1 MARPYPFHALALA
14 AAFALAGP
22 LAQAAT
28 PGVDAPPLPGPA
40 VALKVPPVVVKTLD
54 NRLTVIVARRAA
66 TPLVTMSVVV
76 RTGAERD
83 PADRAGLAN
92 IATTMLTR
100 GTRRGGRTDVDT
112 VEISRLAESMGG
124 DLQATSGFGS
134 SQLSMTVIAPRAPEA
149 LALLADLVRHPTF
162 PGTEIERTLAEE
174 GDDLRVRL
182 SSPGTVAGMAA
193 RRAFWGD
200 SPYGASET
208 PDSIGRIA
216 SKDLVDFHGTW
227 FVPANAAIVFAGDI
241 DEATAMA
248 LVRRSFGDWGRAG
261 GGVTAAPPAAA
272 GRADGGAA
280 LARAPKSQAPAL
292 LSIDLG
298 GVGQSGV
305 AVAAPYA
312 PLGSP
317 DRYVAQVANAVLG
330 GGYSARLNQEVRI
343 KRGLAY
349 GAGSRGDSQPAGGMM
364 TARVQT
370 DNLTAGQ
377 VVTLVRDEIARL
389 GQAAPAADELA
400 ARQSTLVGE
409 FGRELDTTAQLGALV
424 GTQWVRGLPMDDL
437 GRYTERVLAV
447 TGEQVK
453 AYAAA
458 TWTPGTLRVVVAGD
472 ASKSA
477 EGLKPL
483 MTEGASRAVKLADVD
498 FAKATLAK

>member
-1 MARPYPFHALALA
+1 MARPISPPLHALALA

-22 LAQAAT
+22 LAQAAA
-28 PGVDAPPLPGPA
+28 PGVDSPPLPGPA
-40 VALKVPPVVVKTLD
+40 VALKVPPVVVRTLE
-54 NRLTVIVARRAA
+54 NGLTVIVARRAA

-92 IATTMLTR
+92 ITTTMLTR
-100 GTRRGGRTDVDT
+100 GARRGGKDEIGA

-124 DLQATSGFGS
+124 DLQAASGFGA
-134 SQLSMTVIAPRAPEA
+134 SQLSMTVITPRAPEA

-162 PGTEIERTLAEE
+162 PGAEIERTVAEE

-208 PDSIGRIA
+208 PDSIGRITA
-216 SKDLVDFHGTW
+216 KDLVDFHGTW
-227 FVPANAAIVFAGDI
+227 FASGNTAIVFAGDI
-241 DEATAMA
+241 DEAAAMA
-248 LVRRSFGDWGRAG
+248 LARRCFGDWGRAG
-261 GGVTAAPPAAA
+261 GGVSVAPPSAAD
-272 GRADGGAA
+272 RADPP
-280 LARAPKSQAPAL
+280 LARAPRSQAPVL

-317 DRYVAQVANAVLG
+317 DRYVAQVTNAVLG

-349 GAGSRGDSQPAGGMM
+349 GAGSRGSSEPPGGMM
-364 TARVQT
+364 VARVQT
-370 DNLTAGQ
+370 DNVTAGQ

-389 GQAAPAADELA
+389 GQAAPAPDELA
-400 ARQSTLVGE
+400 ARQATLVGE

-424 GTQWVRGLPMDDL
+424 GTQWVRRLPMDDL
-437 GRYTERVLAV
+437 GHYTERVLAV
-447 TGEQVK
+447 TGEQVRG
-453 AYAAA
+453 YAAA
-458 TWTPGTLRVVVAGD
+458 TWNPALLRVVVAGD

-483 MTEGASRAVKLADVD
+483 MAEGASRAVKLADVD
-498 FAKATLAK
+498 FEKPTLAK